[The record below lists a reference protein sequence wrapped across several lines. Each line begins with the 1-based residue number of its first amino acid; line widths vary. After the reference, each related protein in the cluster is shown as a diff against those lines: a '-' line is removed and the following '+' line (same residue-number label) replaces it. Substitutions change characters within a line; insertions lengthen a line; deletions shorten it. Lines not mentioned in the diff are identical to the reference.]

1 VVVVGQ
7 LLAHDHLVLVNL
19 HLLQPGLVE
28 VEDLDTLSAALV
40 GLVLV
45 VLVVVPS
52 RQTVVLLGGSSRS
65 GRRRPLLG
73 HLSHI
78 EFTGNLD
85 NWKGKSRECD

>member
-28 VEDLDTLSAALV
+28 VEDLDALAAALV
-40 GLVLV
+40 G
-45 VLVVVPS
+45 LVVVPS

-85 NWKGKSRECD
+85 NCKGKSGECD